1 MYASGE
7 KAARIIRGGGMS
19 DDSNESHDS
28 GTTRFPWAGPAFFGL
43 VLVALA
49 VFFMWFLKA

>member
-1 MYASGE
+1 
-7 KAARIIRGGGMS
+7 MS
-19 DDSNESHDS
+19 DDNNESHDS